1 MLTITRTR
9 IPEDCFQDYK
19 IESPRVQSIPPT
31 PLEFSTPKSRQEA
44 FAPRSFGS
52 ASSTESDPFPD
63 LLPWEALF
71 EAQIWSNRLSTDQSV
86 PSDVSRAEESIE
98 SPVESRMFDP
108 SVILDP
114 TSIEF
119 GFQYS
124 CLRGVDDKVLYSP
137 QAAFAAVCWEGA
149 TISSQDEEQP
159 DGSAL
164 CRDPFSMLD
173 LDEEPLTPS
182 SSGYEHHIRVPIS
195 ASLLWSDDDSD
206 SDSDECR
213 TYHDDYTPV
222 ATIHD
227 NATIMEAHPV
237 SDFSP
242 MEKEK
247 GLFYRDL
254 TASFIIV
261 EPMFTP
267 LSDPKDPIGASPV
280 PVISPPNKSVP
291 KRIAA
296 FCARFPSRLTA
307 TVVR

>member
-9 IPEDCFQDYK
+9 TPEDYFQGYK
-19 IESPRVQSIPPT
+19 FESPTVQSIPPT
-31 PLEFSTPKSRQEA
+31 PIEFSTPKTQRES

-52 ASSTESDPFPD
+52 ASSTDSDPFPD

-71 EAQIWSNRLSTDQSV
+71 EAQIWSNRFSTGQSV
-86 PSDVSRAEESIE
+86 PSDVSRTEESIE
-98 SPVESRMFDP
+98 SPVESKMFDP

-119 GFQYS
+119 GFQHS
-124 CLRGVDDKVLYSP
+124 CLGGLDDKVLYSP
-137 QAAFAAVCWEGA
+137 RAAFAALCWEGA
-149 TISSQDEEQP
+149 TIISQDEGH
-159 DGSAL
+159 DDSAL

-173 LDEEPLTPS
+173 LDEEPSSPS
-182 SSGYEHHIRVPIS
+182 SSCEHHIRVPIS
-195 ASLLWSDDDSD
+195 ASLLWSDDSD

-237 SDFSP
+237 GDFSP
-242 MEKEK
+242 IEKEK

-261 EPMFTP
+261 EPMFSTLP
-267 LSDPKDPIGASPV
+267 DPIESIGASPV
-280 PVISPPNKSVP
+280 PVINPNPPNKSVP

-296 FCARFPSRLTA
+296 FCARFPSRLTS

>member
-1 MLTITRTR
+1 MLTR
-9 IPEDCFQDYK
+9 PHLP
-19 IESPRVQSIPPT
+19 SPRFKHVFGFQ
-31 PLEFSTPKSRQEA
+31 
-44 FAPRSFGS
+44 APRSFGS

-63 LLPWEALF
+63 LLPWETLF

-137 QAAFAAVCWEGA
+137 HAAFAAVCWEGA
-149 TISSQDEEQP
+149 TISSQDEEH

-182 SSGYEHHIRVPIS
+182 SGNEHHIRVPIS

-222 ATIHD
+222 ATIRD

-242 MEKEK
+242 IV
-247 GLFYRDL
+247 GPFPVSTLLVVSFHL
-254 TASFIIV
+254 ASTV
-261 EPMFTP
+261 T
-267 LSDPKDPIGASPV
+267 
-280 PVISPPNKSVP
+280 
-291 KRIAA
+291 
-296 FCARFPSRLTA
+296 SRW
-307 TVVR
+307 VSNSHFRQS